1 MINNDERRNFIV
13 KNFSD
18 KSRILN
24 SSEIKERSLT
34 KNHYFFRFEGS
45 RIGCGD
51 AIDFLIVKEGDIIKK
66 VFFSNQEACIVSI
79 SATNI
84 ICSWL
89 EKQDRSFSQ
98 TNNLIMNIR
107 KMLAHEI
114 YDLQDCKEMEVFKD
128 INSFSN
134 RTECLNLV
142 IKSFDQIIRN

>member
-1 MINNDERRNFIV
+1 MLNSDERRNFIV

-18 KSRILN
+18 KSRVLN
-24 SSEIKERSLT
+24 PSEIKERSLF
-34 KNHYFFRFEGS
+34 KNHYLFRFEGS

-51 AIDFLIVKEGDIIKK
+51 AIDFLVIKEEDIIKNI
-66 VFFSNQEACIVSI
+66 FFSDQEACIVAL

-89 EKQDRSFSQ
+89 EDQDRTFSQ
-98 TNNLIMNIR
+98 TNNLIINIR
-107 KMLAHEI
+107 KMLAGEI

-128 INSFSN
+128 LNSFSN
-134 RTECLNLV
+134 RIECINLV